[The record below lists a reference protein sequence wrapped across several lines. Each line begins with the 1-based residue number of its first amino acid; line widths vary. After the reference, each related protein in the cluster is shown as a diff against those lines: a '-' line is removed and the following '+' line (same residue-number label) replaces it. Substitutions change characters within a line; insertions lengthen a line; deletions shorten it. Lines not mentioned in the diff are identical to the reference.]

1 MKAEFTNPQHNGRNY
16 GGEKEMT
23 AAYIVIG
30 IGKSR
35 SDVDE
40 LATLRVYMGR
50 SRNASR
56 VYASLWVHGN
66 GTHCAGS
73 GWAGGYGYHKASA
86 AASAAFANAGITLD
100 EAINGR
106 GDSAIVEALHA
117 LGLAL
122 GYDTV
127 RVITA

>member
-1 MKAEFTNPQHNGRNY
+1 MKAEFTNPQLNSLKY
-16 GGEKEMT
+16 GEKELT
-23 AAYIVIG
+23 AAYTVIG

-40 LATLRVYMGR
+40 LASLRIYMGR
-50 SRNASR
+50 SRTASR
-56 VYASLWVHGN
+56 VYASLWVRGKGIN
-66 GTHCAGS
+66 CAGS

-86 AASAAFANAGITLD
+86 ATSEAFANAGITLD
-100 EAINGR
+100 ESISACGDRAIC
-106 GDSAIVEALHA
+106 DALHA

>member
-1 MKAEFTNPQHNGRNY
+1 MKAEITNPQHNGRNY
-16 GGEKEMT
+16 SGEKEMT
-23 AAYIVIG
+23 DAYTVIG

-40 LATLRVYMGR
+40 LATLRIYMGR

-66 GTHCAGS
+66 GVHCAGF

-86 AASAAFANAGITLD
+86 ATSEAFDNAGITLD
-100 EAINGR
+100 ESISGCGN
-106 GDSAIVEALHA
+106 SAICDALHA